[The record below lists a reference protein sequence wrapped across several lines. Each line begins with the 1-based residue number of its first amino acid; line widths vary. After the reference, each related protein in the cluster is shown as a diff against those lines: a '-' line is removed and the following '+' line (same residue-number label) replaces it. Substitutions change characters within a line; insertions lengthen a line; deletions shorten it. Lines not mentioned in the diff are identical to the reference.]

1 MTLDSDS
8 TPKIGESI
16 MKEIVL
22 SLCTGIHCELHTS
35 KFAEL
40 NYQSLKLQLEWYRKA
55 FATSV
60 LALF

>member
-1 MTLDSDS
+1 M
-8 TPKIGESI
+8 GESI

-22 SLCTGIHCELHTS
+22 SLCTGIHCELPTS

-40 NYQSLKLQLEWYRKA
+40 NYQSLKLKLEWYRKA